1 MKLGAVEF
9 PIKNPLSSSSKNRT
23 TLAPEP
29 RNDSTRSQNQ
39 CWPHVGLYDIRGYTC
54 EKLSFIDVK
63 RWVVENPDF
72 GAKNVHEKPQTKK

>member
-39 CWPHVGLYDIRGYTC
+39 CCPHVGPYDIRGYTC
-54 EKLSFIDVK
+54 EKLNLIAVK
-63 RWVVENPDF
+63 RWVVENHDF
-72 GAKNVHEKPQTKK
+72 GAKNVDEQTQMKS